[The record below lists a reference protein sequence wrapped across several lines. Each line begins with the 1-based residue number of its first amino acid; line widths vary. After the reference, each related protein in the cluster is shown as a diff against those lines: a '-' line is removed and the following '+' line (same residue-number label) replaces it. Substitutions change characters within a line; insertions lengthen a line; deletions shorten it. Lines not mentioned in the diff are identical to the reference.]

1 MSKPVAKKLDHLGRM
16 RLSRHFYMRQFLYSE
31 IGNAYG
37 IPNVPHD
44 EKLCL
49 KAGGALARTCLDPL
63 VETFG
68 GVEIR
73 SAYRSPE
80 VNSSG
85 NENGFPCGNNE
96 WNRAHHIWDQRDK
109 QGRMG
114 ATASIFIPWFT
125 AQYETGRDW
134 RDLAYWLHDHIEFT
148 AIVFF
153 GNQCSF
159 NLNWRPGYAE
169 KKIKSWITEKGGCPL
184 LTKANCEPNEPL
196 EARQGRYADFPPFG
210 GLLIPQLPAEEAAE

>member
-1 MSKPVAKKLDHLGRM
+1 MPMAFRM
-16 RLSRHFYMRQFLYSE
+16 YRMMKVCAWRL
-31 IGNAYG
+31 A
-37 IPNVPHD
+37 
-44 EKLCL
+44 
-49 KAGGALARTCLDPL
+49 A
-63 VETFG
+63 
-68 GVEIR
+68 
-73 SAYRSPE
+73 RSPAH
-80 VNSSG
+80 VLTRLLKHSAALKSAPPTG
-85 NENGFPCGNNE
+85 LLRLIVLGMRMDFHAAIMNGTERIIFG
-96 WNRAHHIWDQRDK
+96 IS
-109 QGRMG
+109 
-114 ATASIFIPWFT
+114 ATN
-125 AQYETGRDW
+125 TGRDW

-196 EARQGRYADFPPFG
+196 EARQGRYADFPTFG